1 MTLGKALLLAGGV
14 VGGCSL
20 GATRAQAQDAGGG
33 VANLERQLEQVRR
46 DTRLQVLKDAPVS
59 QRALFDYGAYATIS
73 YLSLDDAVN
82 DNHILRQYEIVPY
95 ARLNFDGVHEFY
107 TRGRFVWEDWHSGDS
122 FDGHDNT
129 GGGELEEAYYRFDL
143 GKYLAVQGK
152 PWDDQL
158 TATAG
163 RQFTEWATGLVL
175 SQYVDG
181 LNVDGE
187 FGNLGFRL
195 LAAFTVPDTVDFDTS
210 RPHFDDQTRRGYFG
224 GMASVRL
231 EKHRPYAYG
240 IVQRDFN
247 NDDAL
252 VTGPISTRFGYDS
265 YYLGIGSTGSVSDRV
280 VYGVEAVYEGGQA
293 LSNSFSNETFTPVAQ
308 TEEDV
313 HAWAA
318 QFTLDY
324 VPADRYRS
332 RFGAGVILASG
343 DDDRVRTSDTFG
355 GNLTGTD
362 DNAFNANGLLS
373 VGLAFA
379 PQVSNLIVVRG
390 SASAYPFP
398 EVSALR
404 EFQCGIDLMAYGKMM
419 SNAPIDEPTLGDTFL
434 GIEPDL
440 FVNWNVLEDVIVTLR
455 YGVFFPGEAIPDR
468 DPRQFFYAAVTYS
481 F

>member
-1 MTLGKALLLAGGV
+1 MRLGKTLLSSGALLLMAGSSAGV
-14 VGGCSL
+14 
-20 GATRAQAQDAGGG
+20 RAQDVSG
-33 VANLERQLEQVRR
+33 VATLERQLEQVRR
-46 DTRLQVLKDAPVS
+46 DTQSQVLKNAPVS
-59 QRALFDYGAYATIS
+59 QRALFDYGAYATVS
-73 YLSLDDAVN
+73 YLSLDDAVS

-95 ARLNFDGVHEFY
+95 ARLNFDGVHDFY
-107 TRGRFVWEDWHSGDS
+107 GRARFFWQDWHSGDS
-122 FDGHDNT
+122 FNGHDDT

-143 GKYLAVQGK
+143 GRYFAVYQGK

-163 RQFTEWATGLVL
+163 RQFAEWATGLVL

-181 LNVDGE
+181 VNIDGE

-195 LAAFTVPDTVDFDTS
+195 LGAWTVPDTVDFDTS
-210 RPHFDDQTRRGYFG
+210 RRHFQHETRRGYFG
-224 GMASVRL
+224 GLASLRL
-231 EKHRPYAYG
+231 EQHRPYAYG

-247 NDDAL
+247 DEDPL
-252 VTGPISTRFGYDS
+252 VTGPITTRFGYDS
-265 YYLGIGSTGSVSDRV
+265 YYLGIGSTGSLSDRV
-280 VYGVEAVYEGGQA
+280 VYGVEAVYEGGEG
-293 LSNSFSNETFTPVAQ
+293 LSNSFSNKTFTPVPQ
-308 TEEDV
+308 TEEAI

-318 QFTLDY
+318 QLTIDY

-332 RFGAGVILASG
+332 KFGAGVILASG

-355 GNLTGTD
+355 GNRSGTD
-362 DNAFNANGLLS
+362 DNAFNANGLLA

-379 PQVSNLIVVRG
+379 PQISNLIVVRG

-398 EVSALR
+398 EVPALR
-404 EFQCGIDLMAYGKMM
+404 EFQCGIDLLAYGKMLG
-419 SNAPIDEPTLGDTFL
+419 NAPIDEPTRSDVYL

-440 FVNWNVLEDVIVTLR
+440 FVNWNVLEDVILTLR